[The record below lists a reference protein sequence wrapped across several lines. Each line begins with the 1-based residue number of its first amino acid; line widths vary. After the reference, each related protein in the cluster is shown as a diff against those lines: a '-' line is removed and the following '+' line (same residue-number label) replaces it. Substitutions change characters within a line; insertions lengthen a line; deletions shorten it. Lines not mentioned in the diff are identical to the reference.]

1 MKGKKITPSQ
11 MKKIHVLAK
20 EAGMDDDLLHEYV
33 YLLTEKDSIRELSL
47 NDAAR
52 VIDGMVG
59 KKGYAQGD
67 RISYRQ
73 ESFIFALMKKM
84 GWTDNKGNPDK
95 RRLNGFIK
103 KQYGVEDYRWL
114 TRGLASKVIEAFK
127 ELAARGEK
135 QA

>member
-1 MKGKKITPSQ
+1 MRKITPGQ
-11 MKKIHVLAK
+11 MKKIHALAK
-20 EAGMDDDLLHEYV
+20 ELGMDDDLLHEYV
-33 YLLTEKDSIRELSL
+33 YMLAEKDSIKELSMF
-47 NDAAR
+47 DATR

-73 ESFIFALMKKM
+73 EQFIFALMKKM
-84 GWTDNKGNPDK
+84 GWVDSEGKPDRK
-95 RRLNGFIK
+95 RLNGFIK

-114 TRGLASKVIEAFK
+114 TRGLAGKVIEAFK
-127 ELAARGEK
+127 KLEDRGKK

>member
-33 YLLTEKDSIRELSL
+33 HLLTEKDSIRELSL

-73 ESFIFALMKKM
+73 ESFIFVLMKKM

-103 KQYGVEDYRWL
+103 KQYGIEDYRWL

-127 ELAARGEK
+127 ELAAREE
-135 QA
+135 

>member
-1 MKGKKITPSQ
+1 MKGKKITSSQ

-20 EAGMDDDLLHEYV
+20 EVGMDDDLLHEYV
-33 YLLTEKDSIRELSL
+33 YMLTEKDSIKEMSMT
-47 NDAAR
+47 DAAK
-52 VIDGMVG
+52 VIDGMMG

-84 GWTDNKGNPDK
+84 GWTDEKGNPDK
-95 RRLNGFIK
+95 KRLNGFIK
-103 KQYGVEDYRWL
+103 KQYGIEDYRWL

-127 ELAARGEK
+127 ELAVREEK